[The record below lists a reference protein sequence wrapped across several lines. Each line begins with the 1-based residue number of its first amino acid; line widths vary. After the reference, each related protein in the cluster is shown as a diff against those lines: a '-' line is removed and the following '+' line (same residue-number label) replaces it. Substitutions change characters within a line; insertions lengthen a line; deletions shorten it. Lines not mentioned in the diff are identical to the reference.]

1 MVKAA
6 GSKASLR
13 SKVWSCSDLQKANSG
28 LLRIKKEEDPD
39 DGLDERIEVVV
50 LTNRPRSE

>member
-6 GSKASLR
+6 ASRASLR

-28 LLRIKKEEDPD
+28 LLRIKKEEDTD
-39 DGLDERIEVVV
+39 DAVDQRIEVVV
-50 LTNRPRSE
+50 LTNHSTSE